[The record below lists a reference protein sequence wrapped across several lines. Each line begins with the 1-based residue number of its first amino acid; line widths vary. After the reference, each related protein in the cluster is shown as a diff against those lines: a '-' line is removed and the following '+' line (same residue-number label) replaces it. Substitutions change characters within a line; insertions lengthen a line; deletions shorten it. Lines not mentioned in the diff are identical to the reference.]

1 MGKNAPEGRN
11 SVRKSLEAE
20 TVWWEE
26 NHLEGEQEKV
36 REVGSGGWN
45 TDHVMPYGLL

>member
-26 NHLEGEQEKV
+26 NHLEGEQETRSERLGVKA
-36 REVGSGGWN
+36 GIQI
-45 TDHVMPYGLL
+45 M